1 MLSWYGGCTVAA
13 SYEALTYRLTHV
25 ICEDVG
31 LALGAAFQAALR
43 DRTADGVEGSAYAFG
58 SIDEAIAFSHV
69 SFEGRSGSYLTRG
82 GAAANEHVEDMLAAD
97 LGAFFEG
104 FAQGG
109 RVTVHVRVDRAD
121 GGRVPRLREGAARGA
136 DPEPLAR
143 RTDRRREGHAGLVMR
158 HGGRAVVISGGTSG
172 IGLACARRLQ
182 QEGAQ
187 VWILGTSRRTVDAAL
202 AQLPAEGIQGSVCDV
217 ADADAVDAAVDE
229 AAAALGRIDVAVCNA
244 GVDGQGVGA
253 LELDVAALRRVL
265 EVNVVGV
272 FLLARACARL
282 MSPGS
287 AIVVN
292 ASVNALRPEAG
303 FLDYNVSKAG
313 AAMVARSLAL
323 DLASRG
329 IAVSAIL
336 PGYVPTR
343 MTEPYL
349 QDASTRAEILE
360 GIPSGRLGTPEEIA
374 GLVAYLASAEASY
387 MTGALVTM
395 DGGRSA

>member
-1 MLSWYGGCTVAA
+1 
-13 SYEALTYRLTHV
+13 
-25 ICEDVG
+25 
-31 LALGAAFQAALR
+31 
-43 DRTADGVEGSAYAFG
+43 
-58 SIDEAIAFSHV
+58 
-69 SFEGRSGSYLTRG
+69 
-82 GAAANEHVEDMLAAD
+82 
-97 LGAFFEG
+97 
-104 FAQGG
+104 
-109 RVTVHVRVDRAD
+109 
-121 GGRVPRLREGAARGA
+121 
-136 DPEPLAR
+136 
-143 RTDRRREGHAGLVMR
+143 MR

-217 ADADAVDAAVDE
+217 ADADAVDAAVEE
-229 AAAALGRIDVAVCNA
+229 AAAALGRIDIAVCNA

>member
-1 MLSWYGGCTVAA
+1 
-13 SYEALTYRLTHV
+13 
-25 ICEDVG
+25 
-31 LALGAAFQAALR
+31 
-43 DRTADGVEGSAYAFG
+43 
-58 SIDEAIAFSHV
+58 
-69 SFEGRSGSYLTRG
+69 
-82 GAAANEHVEDMLAAD
+82 
-97 LGAFFEG
+97 
-104 FAQGG
+104 
-109 RVTVHVRVDRAD
+109 
-121 GGRVPRLREGAARGA
+121 
-136 DPEPLAR
+136 
-143 RTDRRREGHAGLVMR
+143 
-158 HGGRAVVISGGTSG
+158 
-172 IGLACARRLQ
+172 
-182 QEGAQ
+182 
-187 VWILGTSRRTVDAAL
+187 
-202 AQLPAEGIQGSVCDV
+202 V
-217 ADADAVDAAVDE
+217 ADSDAVDAAVDE

-244 GVDGQGVGA
+244 GIDGQGVAA
-253 LELDVAALRRVL
+253 LELDVGALRRVL

-282 MSPGS
+282 MRPGS

-292 ASVNALRPEAG
+292 ASVNALRPEPG
-303 FLDYNVSKAG
+303 LLDYNVSKAG

>member
-1 MLSWYGGCTVAA
+1 
-13 SYEALTYRLTHV
+13 
-25 ICEDVG
+25 
-31 LALGAAFQAALR
+31 
-43 DRTADGVEGSAYAFG
+43 
-58 SIDEAIAFSHV
+58 
-69 SFEGRSGSYLTRG
+69 
-82 GAAANEHVEDMLAAD
+82 
-97 LGAFFEG
+97 
-104 FAQGG
+104 
-109 RVTVHVRVDRAD
+109 
-121 GGRVPRLREGAARGA
+121 
-136 DPEPLAR
+136 
-143 RTDRRREGHAGLVMR
+143 MR
-158 HGGRAVVISGGTSG
+158 HGGRGVVISGGTSG

-182 QEGAQ
+182 EEGAH
-187 VWILGTSRRTVDAAL
+187 VWILGTSRQTLDTAL
-202 AQLPAEGIQGSVCDV
+202 AQLPGVQGSVCDV

-229 AAAALGRIDVAVCNA
+229 AAAALGQIDVAVCNA
-244 GVDGQGVGA
+244 GIDGQGVAA

-272 FLLARACARL
+272 FLLARASARL
-282 MSPGS
+282 MRPGS

-323 DLASRG
+323 DLAPRG

-360 GIPSGRLGTPEEIA
+360 GIPSGRLGTPEEVA

-387 MTGALVTM
+387 MTGALVTI

>member
-1 MLSWYGGCTVAA
+1 
-13 SYEALTYRLTHV
+13 
-25 ICEDVG
+25 
-31 LALGAAFQAALR
+31 
-43 DRTADGVEGSAYAFG
+43 
-58 SIDEAIAFSHV
+58 
-69 SFEGRSGSYLTRG
+69 
-82 GAAANEHVEDMLAAD
+82 
-97 LGAFFEG
+97 
-104 FAQGG
+104 
-109 RVTVHVRVDRAD
+109 
-121 GGRVPRLREGAARGA
+121 
-136 DPEPLAR
+136 
-143 RTDRRREGHAGLVMR
+143 MR

-202 AQLPAEGIQGSVCDV
+202 AQLPAEGIQGSVCDF

-229 AAAALGRIDVAVCNA
+229 AAAALGRIDIAVCNA

>member
-1 MLSWYGGCTVAA
+1 
-13 SYEALTYRLTHV
+13 
-25 ICEDVG
+25 
-31 LALGAAFQAALR
+31 
-43 DRTADGVEGSAYAFG
+43 
-58 SIDEAIAFSHV
+58 
-69 SFEGRSGSYLTRG
+69 
-82 GAAANEHVEDMLAAD
+82 
-97 LGAFFEG
+97 
-104 FAQGG
+104 
-109 RVTVHVRVDRAD
+109 
-121 GGRVPRLREGAARGA
+121 
-136 DPEPLAR
+136 
-143 RTDRRREGHAGLVMR
+143 MR

-182 QEGAQ
+182 QEGAR

-360 GIPSGRLGTPEEIA
+360 GIPSGRLGTPEEVA

>member
-1 MLSWYGGCTVAA
+1 
-13 SYEALTYRLTHV
+13 
-25 ICEDVG
+25 
-31 LALGAAFQAALR
+31 
-43 DRTADGVEGSAYAFG
+43 
-58 SIDEAIAFSHV
+58 
-69 SFEGRSGSYLTRG
+69 
-82 GAAANEHVEDMLAAD
+82 
-97 LGAFFEG
+97 
-104 FAQGG
+104 
-109 RVTVHVRVDRAD
+109 
-121 GGRVPRLREGAARGA
+121 
-136 DPEPLAR
+136 
-143 RTDRRREGHAGLVMR
+143 MR
-158 HGGRAVVISGGTSG
+158 HGGRGVVISGGTSG

-182 QEGAQ
+182 EEGAH
-187 VWILGTSRRTVDAAL
+187 VWILGTTRQTVDAAL

-217 ADADAVDAAVDE
+217 ADAEAVDAAVDE

-244 GVDGQGVGA
+244 GIDGQGVTA

-265 EVNVVGV
+265 DVNVVGV

-282 MSPGS
+282 MRPGS

-349 QDASTRAEILE
+349 QDASSRAEILE
-360 GIPSGRLGTPEEIA
+360 GIPSGRLGTPEEVA

-387 MTGALVTM
+387 MTGALVTI

>member
-1 MLSWYGGCTVAA
+1 
-13 SYEALTYRLTHV
+13 
-25 ICEDVG
+25 
-31 LALGAAFQAALR
+31 
-43 DRTADGVEGSAYAFG
+43 
-58 SIDEAIAFSHV
+58 
-69 SFEGRSGSYLTRG
+69 
-82 GAAANEHVEDMLAAD
+82 
-97 LGAFFEG
+97 
-104 FAQGG
+104 
-109 RVTVHVRVDRAD
+109 
-121 GGRVPRLREGAARGA
+121 
-136 DPEPLAR
+136 
-143 RTDRRREGHAGLVMR
+143 MR